1 MSPAD
6 TMPRIRCPLDE
17 AIAFEEYRLQI
28 VARWP
33 DNNTKQEIVGRIPP
47 ATTRGAGPNE
57 ENTPQ
62 RLTTHDQTGGSQ
74 CGYCTPGFVM
84 SLFAEYYRPGRQG
97 PCAIEALCGRQG
109 IAGRDA
115 KRWHWQAKAPAPTS
129 KVYPGTPPCKFP
141 AQPPWVTASGSYLP
155 SGTRFPHHSVSQGR
169 RCTRHIR
176 LPRSPPWR
184 R

>member
-115 KRWHWQAKAPAPTS
+115 KRWHWEAKAPAPTS
-129 KVYPGTPPCKFP
+129 KVCPGTRRPPRCEVVLPEELFRT
-141 AQPPWVTASGSYLP
+141 VRVHLVLVGRHCGSLP
-155 SGTRFPHHSVSQGR
+155 DSDESLRTPIES
-169 RCTRHIR
+169 
-176 LPRSPPWR
+176 
-184 R
+184 